1 MLDLNLKIF
10 SSFNEDQDR
19 KVPLMISSTC
29 EEESNFSSSSSS
41 STDSVAKD
49 AFITFGILKR
59 DDDIVPPPPPTPQE
73 TGDLFPVADARRNIE
88 LSVNDSH
95 WLNLSSLQRNKQQMV
110 KKSRRGPRS
119 RSSQYRGVTFYR
131 RTGRWE
137 SHIWDCG
144 KQVYLGG
151 FDTAYAAA
159 RAYDRAAI
167 KFRGLDADINF
178 VVDDYRHDIDKMKN
192 LNKVE
197 FVQTLRRESA
207 SFGRGS
213 SKYKGLALQKCT
225 QFKTHDQIHLFQNS
239 HRRWDA
245 ASIKYNELGM
255 GEGAMKFGTHIK
267 GSTHNDLEL
276 SLGNSSSSEN
286 IKLTASDY
294 YKGINRSTMGLFG
307 KQSSIYLPVTT
318 MKPLKTVAASSG
330 FPFIS
335 MTTSSSSMS
344 TCFDP

>member
-1 MLDLNLKIF
+1 MLNLSLGIF
-10 SSFNEDQDR
+10 SNNQENQDR
-19 KVPLMISSTC
+19 KVPLTSSAG
-29 EEESNFSSSSSS
+29 EESYNLSSSSS
-41 STDSVAKD
+41 STDKR
-49 AFITFGILKR
+49 FITFGILKR
-59 DDDIVPPPPPTPQE
+59 DDDDVVPPPPPHKE
-73 TGDLFPVADARRNIE
+73 TGGGIE
-88 LSVNDSH
+88 FSGEDSH
-95 WLNLSSLQRNKQQMV
+95 WLNLSSLQRSKEQIV

-119 RSSQYRGVTFYR
+119 RSSHYRGVTFYR

-178 VVDDYRHDIDKMKN
+178 VVDDYRQDMDKMKN

-213 SKYKGLALQKCT
+213 SKYKGLTLKKCT
-225 QFKTHDQIHLFQNS
+225 QFKTHHDQIHLFQN
-239 HRRWDA
+239 RGWDA
-245 ASIKYNELGM
+245 AAIKYNELGK
-255 GEGAMKFGTHIK
+255 GVMKFDAHIK
-267 GSTHNDLEL
+267 GNAHSGLEL
-276 SLGNSSSSEN
+276 SLGISSSSEN
-286 IKLTASDY
+286 IKLTTSDY
-294 YKGINRSTMGLFG
+294 YKGMNQSTMGLLG
-307 KQSSIYLPVTT
+307 EQSSIYLPMTTT
-318 MKPLKTVAASSG
+318 MNPLKRVAASSG
-330 FPFIS
+330 FPFIT

>member
-10 SSFNEDQDR
+10 SSYSEDQDR
-19 KVPLMISSTC
+19 KVPLMISTTG
-29 EEESNFSSSSSS
+29 EEESNSSSS
-41 STDSVAKD
+41 STSDSAARD
-49 AFITFGILKR
+49 AFIAFGILKR
-59 DDDIVPPPPPTPQE
+59 DDDLVPPPPPPPHKE
-73 TGDLFPVADARRNIE
+73 TGDLFPVVADARRNIE
-88 LSVNDSH
+88 FSVEDSH
-95 WLNLSSLQRNKQQMV
+95 WLNLSSLQRNTQKMV

-225 QFKTHDQIHLFQNS
+225 QFKTHDQIHLFQN
-239 HRRWDA
+239 RGWDA
-245 ASIKYNELGM
+245 AAIKYNELGK
-255 GEGAMKFGTHIK
+255 GEGAMKFGAHIK
-267 GSTHNDLEL
+267 GNGHNDLEL
-276 SLGNSSSSEN
+276 SLGISSSSES
-286 IKLTASDY
+286 IKLTTGDY
-294 YKGINRSTMGLFG
+294 YKGINRSTMGLYG
-307 KQSSIYLPVTT
+307 KQSSIFLPMVT

-335 MTTSSSSMS
+335 MTSSSSSMS
-344 TCFDP
+344 NCFDP

>member
-10 SSFNEDQDR
+10 SSCDEDQDR
-19 KVPLMISSTC
+19 KVPLMISTKG
-29 EEESNFSSSSSS
+29 EEESNSSLSS
-41 STDSVAKD
+41 STASAAGD

-59 DDDIVPPPPPTPQE
+59 DEDVAPPPPPPPPTTHKE
-73 TGDLFPVADARRNIE
+73 TGDLFPVADARRNIDI
-88 LSVNDSH
+88 SVEDSH
-95 WLNLSSLQRNKQQMV
+95 WLNLSSLQRNTHKIV

-225 QFKTHDQIHLFQNS
+225 QFKTHHDQIHLFQN
-239 HRRWDA
+239 RGWDA
-245 ASIKYNELGM
+245 AALKYNELGK
-255 GEGAMKFGTHIK
+255 GEGGMKFGAHIK
-267 GSTHNDLEL
+267 A
-276 SLGNSSSSEN
+276 SETM
-286 IKLTASDY
+286 KLTTGDY
-294 YKGINRSTMGLFG
+294 YKGINWSTMGLFG
-307 KQSSIYLPVTT
+307 KQSSIYLPMTTTTTT

-335 MTTSSSSMS
+335 MTTSSSSVS

>member
-1 MLDLNLKIF
+1 MLDLSLGMF
-10 SSFNEDQDR
+10 SNYGEDQDR
-19 KVPLMISSTC
+19 KVPLVSAAG
-29 EEESNFSSSSSS
+29 EEESNISSSSSS
-41 STDSVAKD
+41 SKDSAAGK
-49 AFITFGILKR
+49 AFITFGIIKR
-59 DDDIVPPPPPTPQE
+59 DDDVVPPPPSKE

-88 LSVNDSH
+88 FSLDDGH
-95 WLNLSSLQRNKQQMV
+95 WLRLSSLQRNKQQAV

-178 VVDDYRHDIDKMKN
+178 VVEDYKQDLDKMKN

-213 SKYKGLALQKCT
+213 SKYKGLTLQKCT
-225 QFKTHDQIHLFQNS
+225 QFKTHQDQIHLLQN
-239 HRRWDA
+239 RGWDA
-245 ASIKYNELGM
+245 AAIKYSELGK
-255 GEGAMKFGTHIK
+255 GGVMKSGVHIK
-267 GSTHNDLEL
+267 GNAHNDLEL
-276 SLGNSSSSEN
+276 SLGLSSSSQN
-286 IKLTASDY
+286 AKLTTRDY
-294 YKGINRSTMGLFG
+294 YEGINQSTMGLFS

-318 MKPLKTVAASSG
+318 MTPLKTVAASSG
-330 FPFIS
+330 FPFIT
-335 MTTSSSSMS
+335 MTTSSSSTTS
-344 TCFDP
+344 FDP

>member
-10 SSFNEDQDR
+10 SSYDENQDR
-19 KVPLMISSTC
+19 KVPFMISTTG
-29 EEESNFSSSSSS
+29 EEESNFSSSNS
-41 STDSVAKD
+41 STTDSAAGD

-59 DDDIVPPPPPTPQE
+59 DDDVTPPPPPPKE
-73 TGDLFPVADARRNIE
+73 TGDLFPVADARRSIE
-88 LSVNDSH
+88 FTVEDSH
-95 WLNLSSLQRNKQQMV
+95 WLNLSALQRNTQKV
-110 KKSRRGPRS
+110 LKKSRRGPRS

-225 QFKTHDQIHLFQNS
+225 QFKTHDQIHLFQN
-239 HRRWDA
+239 RGWDA
-245 ASIKYNELGM
+245 AAIKYNELGK
-255 GEGAMKFGTHIK
+255 GEGAMKFGAHIK
-267 GSTHNDLEL
+267 GNAHNDLEL
-276 SLGNSSSSEN
+276 SLGISSSSEN
-286 IKLTASDY
+286 MKLTTGDN
-294 YKGINRSTMGLFG
+294 YKGINWSTMGLFG
-307 KQSSIYLPVTT
+307 KQPSIYLPMTTAT

>member
-1 MLDLNLKIF
+1 MLDLSLGIF
-10 SSFNEDQDR
+10 STNQEDQDR
-19 KVPLMISSTC
+19 KVPFSSTVGQ
-29 EEESNFSSSSSS
+29 EEEEANLSSSSSS
-41 STDSVAKD
+41 YTNDSLAGKS
-49 AFITFGILKR
+49 FITFGILKR
-59 DDDIVPPPPPTPQE
+59 DDDIVPPPPKE
-73 TGDLFPVADARRNIE
+73 LFPVTEARRSNDV
-88 LSVNDSH
+88 SVEDGH
-95 WLNLSSLQRNKQQMV
+95 WLNLCSLQRNKQQMV

-167 KFRGLDADINF
+167 KFRGLAADINF
-178 VVDDYRHDIDKMKN
+178 VVDDYRQDIDKMKN
-192 LNKVE
+192 LSKVE

-213 SKYKGLALQKCT
+213 SKYKGLTLQKCT
-225 QFKTHDQIHLFQNS
+225 QFKSTHHDQIHLFQN
-239 HRRWDA
+239 RVWDHA
-245 ASIKYNELGM
+245 TAIKYNDLGK

-267 GSTHNDLEL
+267 GICHNDLEL
-276 SLGNSSSSEN
+276 SLGISSSSDN
-286 IKLTASDY
+286 KKLTTSDY
-294 YKGINRSTMGLFG
+294 YKGTINRSTMGMFG
-307 KQSSIYLPVTT
+307 NQSSIFLPVTT

>member
-1 MLDLNLKIF
+1 MLDLSLGMF
-10 SSFNEDQDR
+10 SNYGEDQDR
-19 KVPLMISSTC
+19 KVPLVSTAG
-29 EEESNFSSSSSS
+29 EEESNISSSSSS
-41 STDSVAKD
+41 SKDSAAGK

-59 DDDIVPPPPPTPQE
+59 DDDVVPPLPPKE

-88 LSVNDSH
+88 FSVDDSH
-95 WLNLSSLQRNKQQMV
+95 WLKLSSLQRNKQQVV

-178 VVDDYRHDIDKMKN
+178 VVEDYKQDLDKMKN

-225 QFKTHDQIHLFQNS
+225 QFKTHQDQIHPFQN
-239 HRRWDA
+239 RGWDA
-245 ASIKYNELGM
+245 AAIKYNELGK
-255 GEGAMKFGTHIK
+255 GGVMKSGVHIK
-267 GSTHNDLEL
+267 GNAHNDLQL
-276 SLGNSSSSEN
+276 SLGISSSHN
-286 IKLTASDY
+286 IKLATGDH
-294 YKGINRSTMGLFG
+294 YKGINQSTMGLFG

-318 MKPLKTVAASSG
+318 MNPLKTVAASSG
-330 FPFIS
+330 FPFIT
-335 MTTSSSSMS
+335 MATSSSSMS
-344 TCFDP
+344 TSFDP

>member
-1 MLDLNLKIF
+1 MLDLSLGIF
-10 SSFNEDQDR
+10 STYKEDQDR
-19 KVPLMISSTC
+19 KVPLISTAG
-29 EEESNFSSSSSS
+29 EEESNVSSSSVS
-41 STDSVAKD
+41 STASDTGK

-59 DDDIVPPPPPTPQE
+59 DDDVVPPPPPHKE

-88 LSVNDSH
+88 FSVDDSH
-95 WLNLSSLQRNKQQMV
+95 WLNLSSSQRNKQQMV

-178 VVDDYRHDIDKMKN
+178 VVDDYRQDIDKMKN

-197 FVQTLRRESA
+197 FVHTLRRESA

-213 SKYKGLALQKCT
+213 SKYKGLTLQKCT
-225 QFKTHDQIHLFQNS
+225 QFKTHHDQIHLFQN
-239 HRRWDA
+239 RGWDA
-245 ASIKYNELGM
+245 AAIKYNELGK
-255 GEGAMKFGTHIK
+255 GEGAMKFGASIK
-267 GSTHNDLEL
+267 GNPHNDLEL
-276 SLGNSSSSEN
+276 SLGLSSSSEN
-286 IKLTASDY
+286 IKLATGDY
-294 YKGINRSTMGLFG
+294 YKGINRPVMGLFG

-318 MKPLKTVAASSG
+318 MNPLKTVAASSG
-330 FPFIS
+330 FPFIT

>member
-10 SSFNEDQDR
+10 SSYNEDQDR
-19 KVPLMISSTC
+19 KVPLMISTTG
-29 EEESNFSSSSSS
+29 EEESNSSSS
-41 STDSVAKD
+41 STTDSAARD
-49 AFITFGILKR
+49 AFIAFGILKR
-59 DDDIVPPPPPTPQE
+59 DDDLVPPPPPPPHKE
-73 TGDLFPVADARRNIE
+73 TGDLFPVVADARRNIE
-88 LSVNDSH
+88 FSVEDSH
-95 WLNLSSLQRNKQQMV
+95 WLNLSSLQRNTQKMV

-225 QFKTHDQIHLFQNS
+225 QFKTHDQIHLFQNRY
-239 HRRWDA
+239 HFVRHV
-245 ASIKYNELGM
+245 I
-255 GEGAMKFGTHIK
+255 F
-267 GSTHNDLEL
+267 
-276 SLGNSSSSEN
+276 
-286 IKLTASDY
+286 
-294 YKGINRSTMGLFG
+294 
-307 KQSSIYLPVTT
+307 
-318 MKPLKTVAASSG
+318 
-330 FPFIS
+330 
-335 MTTSSSSMS
+335 
-344 TCFDP
+344 

>member
-1 MLDLNLKIF
+1 MLDLSLGMF
-10 SSFNEDQDR
+10 SNYGEDQDR
-19 KVPLMISSTC
+19 KVPLVSTAG
-29 EEESNFSSSSSS
+29 EEESNISSSSSS
-41 STDSVAKD
+41 SKDSLAGK

-59 DDDIVPPPPPTPQE
+59 DEDIVPPPPPPPKE

-88 LSVNDSH
+88 FSVEDSTH
-95 WLNLSSLQRNKQQMV
+95 WLKLSSLQRNKQQV
-110 KKSRRGPRS
+110 AKKSRRGPRS

-178 VVDDYRHDIDKMKN
+178 VVEDYRQDLDKMKN

-213 SKYKGLALQKCT
+213 SKYKGLTLQKCT
-225 QFKTHDQIHLFQNS
+225 QFKTHQDQIHLFQN
-239 HRRWDA
+239 RGWDA
-245 ASIKYNELGM
+245 AAIKYNVGK
-255 GEGAMKFGTHIK
+255 GEVMKSGVHIK
-267 GSTHNDLEL
+267 GNAHNDLEL
-276 SLGNSSSSEN
+276 SLGISSSSQN
-286 IKLTASDY
+286 IKLTTSHDH
-294 YKGINRSTMGLFG
+294 YKGINQSTTMGLFG

-318 MKPLKTVAASSG
+318 MNPLKTVAASSG
-330 FPFIS
+330 FPFIT
-335 MTTSSSSMS
+335 MATSSSSMS
-344 TCFDP
+344 TTFDP

>member
-1 MLDLNLKIF
+1 MLDLSLGILSNYK
-10 SSFNEDQDR
+10 EDQDR
-19 KVPLMISSTC
+19 KVPFISTPG
-29 EEESNFSSSSSS
+29 EEESNLSSSSSS
-41 STDSVAKD
+41 SFSSSPTASASGK

-59 DDDIVPPPPPTPQE
+59 DDDVVPPPPPQE
-73 TGDLFPVADARRNIE
+73 TGDLDARRNIE
-88 LSVNDSH
+88 VSVEDSH

-178 VVDDYRHDIDKMKN
+178 VVDDYRQDIDKMKN

-213 SKYKGLALQKCT
+213 SKYKGLTLQKCT
-225 QFKTHDQIHLFQNS
+225 QFKTHHDQIHLFQN
-239 HRRWDA
+239 RGWDA
-245 ASIKYNELGM
+245 AAIKYNEMGK
-255 GEGAMKFGTHIK
+255 GEGVMKFGAHIK
-267 GSTHNDLEL
+267 GNAHNDLEL
-276 SLGNSSSSEN
+276 SLGISSSSEN
-286 IKLTASDY
+286 IKLGDY

-307 KQSSIYLPVTT
+307 KQSSVYLPVTT
-318 MKPLKTVAASSG
+318 MNPLKTVAASSG
-330 FPFIS
+330 FPFIT

>member
-1 MLDLNLKIF
+1 MLDLSLGMF
-10 SSFNEDQDR
+10 SNYGEDQDR
-19 KVPLMISSTC
+19 KVPLVSTAG
-29 EEESNFSSSSSS
+29 EEESNISSSSSS
-41 STDSVAKD
+41 SKDSAAGK

-59 DDDIVPPPPPTPQE
+59 DDDVVPPLPPKE

-88 LSVNDSH
+88 FSVDDSH
-95 WLNLSSLQRNKQQMV
+95 WLKLSSLQRNKQQVV

-178 VVDDYRHDIDKMKN
+178 VVEDYKQDLDKMKN

-213 SKYKGLALQKCT
+213 SKYKGLTLQKCT
-225 QFKTHDQIHLFQNS
+225 QFKTHQDQIHPFQN
-239 HRRWDA
+239 RGWDA
-245 ASIKYNELGM
+245 AAIKYNELGK
-255 GEGAMKFGTHIK
+255 GGVMKSGVHIK
-267 GSTHNDLEL
+267 GNAHNDLEL
-276 SLGNSSSSEN
+276 SLGISSSHN
-286 IKLTASDY
+286 IKLATGDH
-294 YKGINRSTMGLFG
+294 YKVISKEAVAPYERPALSNGYLFPEG
-307 KQSSIYLPVTT
+307 AARLPGFDFCVG
-318 MKPLKTVAASSG
+318 SG
-330 FPFIS
+330 GEKLLPES
-335 MTTSSSSMS
+335 Y
-344 TCFDP
+344 

>member
-1 MLDLNLKIF
+1 MLDLSLGMF
-10 SSFNEDQDR
+10 SNYGEDQDR
-19 KVPLMISSTC
+19 KVPFVSTAGD
-29 EEESNFSSSSSS
+29 EESNISSSSSK
-41 STDSVAKD
+41 DSVAGKD
-49 AFITFGILKR
+49 FITFGILKR
-59 DDDIVPPPPPTPQE
+59 DDDVVPPPPPSRE

-88 LSVNDSH
+88 FSLDDGH
-95 WLNLSSLQRNKQQMV
+95 WLRLSSLQRNKQQVV

-178 VVDDYRHDIDKMKN
+178 VVEDYKQDLDKMKN

-213 SKYKGLALQKCT
+213 SKYKGLTLQKCT
-225 QFKTHDQIHLFQNS
+225 QLKTHHDQIHLFQN
-239 HRRWDA
+239 RGWDA
-245 ASIKYNELGM
+245 AAIKYNNELGKGGVM
-255 GEGAMKFGTHIK
+255 KSGAPIK
-267 GSTHNDLEL
+267 GNIHNDLEL
-276 SLGNSSSSEN
+276 SLGISSSSQN
-286 IKLTASDY
+286 IKLTTSDY
-294 YKGINRSTMGLFG
+294 YKGINHSTMGLFG
-307 KQSSIYLPVTT
+307 KHSPIYLPVTT
-318 MKPLKTVAASSG
+318 MNPLKTVAASSG
-330 FPFIS
+330 FPFIT
-335 MTTSSSSMS
+335 MTTSSSSSMS
-344 TCFDP
+344 TSFDP